1 MYILFQ
7 IADKAKYLLE
17 VMGSGQS
24 PGQIVSELMNSNA
37 ALKITGR
44 IHLFTLLFEVR
55 NTNLYV
61 LIIDMLMSHAE
72 SFMFNI

>member
-1 MYILFQ
+1 MLDWELALIISMYNLFQ
-7 IADKAKYLLE
+7 IADKSKYLLE

-24 PGQIVSELMNSNA
+24 PSQIVSELMNSNA

-55 NTNLYV
+55 EVNL
-61 LIIDMLMSHAE
+61 
-72 SFMFNI
+72 

>member
-1 MYILFQ
+1 MCILIQ
-7 IADKAKYLLE
+7 IADKSKYLLE

-24 PGQIVSELMNSNA
+24 PSQIVSELMNSNA

-55 NTNLYV
+55 DMNL
-61 LIIDMLMSHAE
+61 
-72 SFMFNI
+72 